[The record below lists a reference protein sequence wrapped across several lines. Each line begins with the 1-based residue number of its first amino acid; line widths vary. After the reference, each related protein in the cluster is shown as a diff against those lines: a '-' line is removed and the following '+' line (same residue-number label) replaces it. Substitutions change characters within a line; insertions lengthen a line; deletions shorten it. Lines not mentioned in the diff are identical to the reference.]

1 MRTTRIIIICL
12 VIGIG
17 AAVVHADEVWLGR
30 LPYRGATVT
39 GVEDGQLVFQTRAG
53 STVRRAISEV
63 TLIALEGRPDFNAAE
78 KAFQAGQDAEALK
91 AYRQALRSAQVAW
104 LADLIAYRRLAAM
117 ERSGQIDKA
126 LQQWQAIY
134 RASKGSAGAL
144 ALMPRTLGPAGS
156 QANANAIAVLTANRP
171 EQDATDRDRQV
182 TELLVKL
189 YELEGREADLA
200 REAARLAGTLMAD
213 DTDEDGPAVDTT
225 NRGTPTPAPGG
236 DLATR
241 LKATET
247 LVGAP
252 GTAARAVELIEQ
264 DLDAYEAELLP
275 QALLL
280 LGKAKRTLADNADGD
295 EVRALLLAAGV
306 NFMAVVAHFSETT
319 EAAEA
324 LFEAARVNAALGNA
338 RAARQ
343 AYDAVR
349 SRYTDSPM
357 AKRAAEALGEMDKTD

>member
-1 MRTTRIIIICL
+1 MQTTRIIIICL

-17 AAVVHADEVWLGR
+17 AVVVHADEVWLGK

-39 GVEDGQLVFQTRAG
+39 GMEDGQLVFRTRAG

-63 TLIALEGRPDFNAAE
+63 TLIALEGRVDFNTAE
-78 KAFQAGQDAEALK
+78 KAFQAGQDPEALK
-91 AYRQALRSAQVAW
+91 AYRQALRSAQVDW

-134 RASKGSAGAL
+134 RATKGSASAL
-144 ALMPRTLGPAGS
+144 ALMPRTLGPVGS
-156 QANANAIAVLTANRP
+156 QANTNAIEVLTANRP
-171 EQDATDRDRQV
+171 EQDTTDRGRQV

-189 YELEGREADLA
+189 YELEGREEELA
-200 REAARLAGTLMAD
+200 REAARLAGTLMAGD
-213 DTDEDGPAVDTT
+213 SDEDAPDE
-225 NRGTPTPAPGG
+225 GTPDETTPAPVG
-236 DLATR
+236 DLAAR

-280 LGKAKRTLADNADGD
+280 LGKAKRTLADHADGD
-295 EVRALLLAAGV
+295 EARALLLAAGV

-324 LFEAARVNAALGNA
+324 LFEAARVNAALGNT

-357 AKRAAEALGEMDKTD
+357 AKRAAEALAEMDKTD